1 MKQVKDKKAIKR
13 LRIRKKIR
21 SKVFGTGKIPRLAVF
36 RSSHFLY
43 AQLIDDGAGKTL
55 LSASD
60 RELKGTKSERAKAA
74 GGKLAEAAKAKKISK
89 VVFDRGGFSYAGRI
103 KSFADGAR

>member
-60 RELKGTKSERAKAA
+60 RELKGTKSE
-74 GGKLAEAAKAKKISK
+74 AAKAKKISK
-89 VVFDRGGFSYAGRI
+89 VFFDRGGFSYAGRI
-103 KSFADGAR
+103 KSFADGAREGGLKF